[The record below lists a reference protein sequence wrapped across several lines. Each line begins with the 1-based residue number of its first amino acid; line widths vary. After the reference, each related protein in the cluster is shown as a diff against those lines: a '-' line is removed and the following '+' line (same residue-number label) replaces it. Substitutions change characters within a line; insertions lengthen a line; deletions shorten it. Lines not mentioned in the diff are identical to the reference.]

1 MIAIIKI
8 VFLLSFLVL
17 IHESGH
23 YIVAKMCNIKVNE
36 FAIGFGSKIW
46 KHRGKETEYELR
58 AIPLGGFVNLE
69 GEEKESNDNRSYSK
83 ASIPKRMAVI
93 VAGGL
98 VNIIFGLTTYFLLIL
113 IRYMIVKNMSFV
125 TAISYSAQSLGL
137 LIQSMFDGIIQL
149 FTGKVGV
156 NDMMGPV
163 GISEMVSQT
172 SGIVEFIYLL
182 SIISVSLGMTNLLPI
197 IPLDGGKFLLLII
210 EAIRK
215 KPLDKELELKIQSY
229 GCLLLV
235 LFTAIIAVN
244 DIIRWI
250 H

>member
-36 FAIGFGSKIW
+36 FAIGFGPKIW

-149 FTGKVGV
+149 FTGKVGM

-210 EAIRK
+210 EVIRK

-235 LFTAIIAVN
+235 LFSAIIAVN

>member
-1 MIAIIKI
+1 M
-8 VFLLSFLVL
+8 
-17 IHESGH
+17 
-23 YIVAKMCNIKVNE
+23 
-36 FAIGFGSKIW
+36 
-46 KHRGKETEYELR
+46 
-58 AIPLGGFVNLE
+58 
-69 GEEKESNDNRSYSK
+69 
-83 ASIPKRMAVI
+83 
-93 VAGGL
+93 
-98 VNIIFGLTTYFLLIL
+98 
-113 IRYMIVKNMSFV
+113 
-125 TAISYSAQSLGL
+125 
-137 LIQSMFDGIIQL
+137 
-149 FTGKVGV
+149 

-235 LFTAIIAVN
+235 LFSAIIAVN

>member
-1 MIAIIKI
+1 
-8 VFLLSFLVL
+8 
-17 IHESGH
+17 
-23 YIVAKMCNIKVNE
+23 
-36 FAIGFGSKIW
+36 
-46 KHRGKETEYELR
+46 
-58 AIPLGGFVNLE
+58 
-69 GEEKESNDNRSYSK
+69 
-83 ASIPKRMAVI
+83 
-93 VAGGL
+93 
-98 VNIIFGLTTYFLLIL
+98 
-113 IRYMIVKNMSFV
+113 
-125 TAISYSAQSLGL
+125 
-137 LIQSMFDGIIQL
+137 MFDGIIQL

-235 LFTAIIAVN
+235 LLSAIIAVN

>member
-36 FAIGFGSKIW
+36 FAIGFGPKIW

-149 FTGKVGV
+149 FTGKVGM

-182 SIISVSLGMTNLLPI
+182 SIISVSLG
-197 IPLDGGKFLLLII
+197 
-210 EAIRK
+210 
-215 KPLDKELELKIQSY
+215 KI
-229 GCLLLV
+229 GRAHV
-235 LFTAIIAVN
+235 
-244 DIIRWI
+244 
-250 H
+250 